1 MLEKIYIIVMMH
13 ILIAI
18 IQGIVEGLTEFLPIS
33 STGHLIL
40 TGHLLG
46 FTDETAKTFEIVIQL
61 AAIFAV
67 VTIYFQRFLR
77 FIPIAENNK
86 RSGFNGLRGLYILLL
101 TTLPAAIAG
110 FLLHDYVKS
119 HLFTPISVAISLIAG
134 GLMLIFYDRFIPKST
149 AKKLDEISPK
159 QALGVGI
166 FQTLS
171 IWPGFSRSASTIVG
185 GSFLG
190 LDKKTAVEYSFFA
203 AVPVMIGASALD
215 LAKSF
220 GNLNSS
226 DIPMFIVGMITSY
239 LTALFAIKFFLK
251 LIQNHSLAVFGYYR
265 LALASLVIL
274 ILAL

>member
-226 DIPMFIVGMITSY
+226 DIPMFIVGKITSY